1 MSGFMDGGVVI
12 NSYQRNQGSVPVTSH
27 CIETWAS
34 SFTSYALPF
43 ERVPLSGVYAR
54 GRKETIPHLEMGKS
68 FCGEIE

>member
-12 NSYQRNQGSVPVTSH
+12 KGTRVQFLLPVTVSKLGQAH
-27 CIETWAS
+27 
-34 SFTSYALPF
+34 LPRMPCLF
-43 ERVPLSGVYAR
+43 ERVALSGVYAR